1 MRKQQGTIAV
11 LTLFVLFILVVAG
24 TTAALSSLQSIR
36 HSSQNSR
43 SWVALQVAE
52 AGIELET
59 AKAFLGLSTSA
70 GRYIQASYDRSSY
83 CSDFAPGVQLTTQI
97 SPMANPKWAYITST
111 ATYQGVSRSVRMLV
125 KSKDVGIWNNAIFAG
140 TGAVGQAIN
149 GNVDIRGSV
158 HILGDGEAFTD
169 LNGNGQRDVAETFTD
184 SNHNGVWDP
193 GEPFVDANGDG
204 VWNSAEPYNDT
215 NHNGV
220 YDPPL
225 TQTDLNSTFSGNGY
239 IGNNYSGMPVAL
251 ESVVPPPPL
260 VNNIETL
267 SAELRCKHGRVGL
280 SGTATVGTNSV
291 VDGGTSKNT
300 LDGTFVSD
308 GWSGNKGSA
317 SVYSDNGSANG
328 YDLGAMGIDFPLLSG
343 IGADSY
349 RDSTGQN
356 WADQETFL
364 NSRSLTIPVSTIKS
378 TTAAFTYGPDQYGNK
393 VVFTPQAGATPAKLT
408 VTGIVKV
415 VGNLQLGAKDTIRFD
430 GCGTIYATGDL
441 NIDGNILPVAGKTFP
456 TQTTIGFIAKG
467 NMGLATGNGSSQL
480 SMCGA
485 YYAQGRITSRKQN
498 QIAGTFVSNFFDMGT
513 NVPNIYQVPELPN
526 YMPPGMPGDQRVF
539 TVTTMSW
546 RRRQ

>member
-70 GRYIQASYDRSSY
+70 GRYIEASYDRSSY

-97 SPMANPKWAYITST
+97 SPMPNPKWAYITST
-111 ATYQGVSRSVRMLV
+111 ATYQGVTRSVRMLV

-430 GCGTIYATGDL
+430 GCGTVYATGDL

>member
-1 MRKQQGTIAV
+1 M
-11 LTLFVLFILVVAG
+11 
-24 TTAALSSLQSIR
+24 
-36 HSSQNSR
+36 
-43 SWVALQVAE
+43 
-52 AGIELET
+52 
-59 AKAFLGLSTSA
+59 
-70 GRYIQASYDRSSY
+70 
-83 CSDFAPGVQLTTQI
+83 
-97 SPMANPKWAYITST
+97 
-111 ATYQGVSRSVRMLV
+111 
-125 KSKDVGIWNNAIFAG
+125 
-140 TGAVGQAIN
+140 
-149 GNVDIRGSV
+149 
-158 HILGDGEAFTD
+158 
-169 LNGNGQRDVAETFTD
+169 
-184 SNHNGVWDP
+184 
-193 GEPFVDANGDG
+193 
-204 VWNSAEPYNDT
+204 
-215 NHNGV
+215 
-220 YDPPL
+220 
-225 TQTDLNSTFSGNGY
+225 QTW
-239 IGNNYSGMPVAL
+239 P
-251 ESVVPPPPL
+251 
-260 VNNIETL
+260 
-267 SAELRCKHGRVGL
+267 RWL

-430 GCGTIYATGDL
+430 GCGTVYATGDL